1 MSGSHQPLPTLS
13 GKWPQSR
20 DRERLVPKA
29 GTGGSWVRPPP
40 ACIANTALVP
50 LTPGVS
56 KLTGVQGERRA
67 AARPQR
73 PRGARASSRA
83 AGEAGGAS
91 VQTWLR

>member
-1 MSGSHQPLPTLS
+1 MRPL
-13 GKWPQSR
+13 
-20 DRERLVPKA
+20 
-29 GTGGSWVRPPP
+29 P

-67 AARPQR
+67 AARPQQ